1 MSKEPIYL
9 LNDGGDISGETM
21 YNNLPNVTSPSQP
34 FQVEYIQPANYSEF
48 YNQVYE
54 YRNVEPLTPY
64 RYGSYQ
70 VYQANKNNNQY
81 QVNNFVNT
89 TSQDVAALYPQ
100 FIYTSI
106 LRTALDD
113 PDFTMDVTTTP
124 FPILYQFMARE
135 QTAKTLDYVFMLS
148 IALALIPCVVVSFI
162 LNERENQLKHQQ
174 LVSGMSMTG
183 YWASNTISDIIYA
196 YVPIVLIIMLNA
208 AFGLDTDYGWLFLM
222 LYPPAVIPF
231 SYMTSF
237 MFSDD
242 TTAQICTLFVHFIG
256 GGIFTVVVYVLQL
269 VPDTA
274 IVGDALRYVG
284 LVIPSFCV
292 THAFINSNELS

>member
-1 MSKEPIYL
+1 
-9 LNDGGDISGETM
+9 
-21 YNNLPNVTSPSQP
+21 
-34 FQVEYIQPANYSEF
+34 
-48 YNQVYE
+48 
-54 YRNVEPLTPY
+54 
-64 RYGSYQ
+64 
-70 VYQANKNNNQY
+70 
-81 QVNNFVNT
+81 
-89 TSQDVAALYPQ
+89 
-100 FIYTSI
+100 
-106 LRTALDD
+106 
-113 PDFTMDVTTTP
+113 
-124 FPILYQFMARE
+124 
-135 QTAKTLDYVFMLS
+135 MLS

-274 IVGDALRYVG
+274 MVGDALRYVG

-292 THAFINSNELS
+292 THAFINSNELSQLVASRASAISGDYPQLPEWSDNPWAWMNLKADAVALALHFFVNLFIVATIESPVFEECKECSCMQKKIDRDEDLVLDDDVIDEEERVANMSILLRDTELENAVQTTRYQDVDDMNELNRQ